1 MAFCAIPAGA
11 AEMPGIDL
19 PPGEQVLDL
28 AWRNES
34 TLVLLVQLAGGYALR
49 KLEMASGNISV
60 ISVPK
65 DFGYFKP
72 STESGAATE
81 FLLSPRGNAL
91 AVIEPSAG
99 PLLAPKLYAYIID
112 GDVLRSVNT
121 RGIPG
126 EFLVEHAAWDSAG
139 EKLYLTTEPYLFPDQ
154 LNSIGVL
161 ELKTGEFQGSVI
173 KDNIDLISDLICL
186 PGQDMLAVR
195 CMAYQGQYPAEPL
208 VALVDLVHRTSHIL
222 HSRAGNLSM
231 RALNSGSLL
240 LFPRSSDK
248 KSGSEYWL
256 LEPGAVTLRRAQMA
270 LTGSAA
276 TLQTSTDGAWFGF
289 LAPAAELTD
298 KGDAKT
304 MLLALQRA
312 KDGKT
317 VVTATATQ
325 AFRFAP
331 SGKTVC
337 ALAANE
343 PRLYF
348 YQLPT
353 D

>member
-1 MAFCAIPAGA
+1 
-11 AEMPGIDL
+11 MPGVDL
-19 PPGEQVLDL
+19 PPGEHVLDL
-28 AWRNES
+28 AWRSES
-34 TLVLLVQLAGGYALR
+34 SLVMLVQLSGGYALR
-49 KLEMASGNISV
+49 KLEIGSGDISV

-65 DFGYFKP
+65 EFSYFKP
-72 STESGAATE
+72 SPAGGSADE

-91 AVIEPSAG
+91 AVIDPGAG
-99 PLLAPKLYAYIID
+99 ALEAPKLYAYTID
-112 GDVLRSVNT
+112 GDILSPANT
-121 RGIPG
+121 RRIPND
-126 EFLVEHAAWDSAG
+126 FWVEHAAWDSTG
-139 EKLYLTTEPYLFPDQ
+139 DNLYLTTQPYLFPEQ

-161 ELKTGEFQGSVI
+161 DLKTGEFQGAVI

-186 PGQDMLAVR
+186 PGQGTLAVR
-195 CMAYQGQYPAEPL
+195 CMAYQGQYPVEPL
-208 VALVDLVHRTSHIL
+208 VALVDLEHRTSHIL
-222 HSRAGNLSM
+222 HSRAGNLAM
-231 RALNSGSLL
+231 RALSNGSLL
-240 LFPRSSDK
+240 LYPNAGAK

-270 LTGSAA
+270 LTDSAA
-276 TLQTSTDGAWFGF
+276 TLQTNANGEWFGF
-289 LAPAAELTD
+289 LAAESELTG
-298 KGDAKT
+298 KGEKKKL
-304 MLLALQRA
+304 LLALQRA

-331 SGKTVC
+331 SGRTVC
-337 ALAANE
+337 ALSGNE

>member
-1 MAFCAIPAGA
+1 
-11 AEMPGIDL
+11 MPGIDL
-19 PPGEQVLDL
+19 PPQEKVLDL

-34 TLVLLVQLAGGYALR
+34 TMVLLVQLSDGYALR
-49 KLEMASGNISV
+49 KLELASGNISV
-60 ISVPK
+60 IAVPK
-65 DFGYFKP
+65 EFSYFKP
-72 STESGAATE
+72 DREGEPAPE
-81 FLLSPRGNAL
+81 FLLSPRANGL

-99 PLLAPKLYAYIID
+99 ALDAPKLYVYAID
-112 GDVLRSVNT
+112 SDSLRAVNT
-121 RGIPG
+121 HSIPS
-126 EFLVEHAAWDSAG
+126 EFWVEHAAWDSAG
-139 EKLYLTTEPYLFPDQ
+139 EQLYLTTKPYLFPDQ

-161 ELKTGEFQGSVI
+161 ELKTGAFQGSVI

-186 PGQDMLAVR
+186 PGQGTLAVR
-195 CMAYQGQYPAEPL
+195 CKAYQGQYPTEEL
-208 VALVDLVHRTSHIL
+208 VALVDLTHRTSHIL
-222 HSRAGNLSM
+222 HSRAGKLAM

-240 LFPRSSDK
+240 LFPSEAEK
-248 KSGSEYWL
+248 KKGSEYWL

-270 LTGSAA
+270 LSGSAA
-276 TLQTSTDGAWFGF
+276 TLQTSADGDWFGF
-289 LAPAAELTD
+289 LAPESELTG
-298 KGDAKT
+298 KGEAKNL
-304 MLLALQRA
+304 LLALQRA

-325 AFRFAP
+325 AFCFAP

-348 YQLPT
+348 YQLPA